1 MEDST
6 MIKVGQKYRLNESW
20 PSHPRGDFVTIESIT
35 QGEHFPNSG
44 NIGDSQ
50 VITDHHVVS
59 GAVTLVVDV
68 DASPQGSWEPVN
80 TMLKRIKSDVA
91 KAERVLHGKG

>member
-6 MIKVGQKYRLNESW
+6 MIKVGQKYRLNENW
-20 PSHPRGDFVTIESIT
+20 PTNYSGDIVTIEVVSGDH
-35 QGEHFPNSG
+35 GE
-44 NIGDSQ
+44 IGGSQ
-50 VITDHHVVS
+50 FISDQHVVS
-59 GAVTLVVDV
+59 GAVTLVKDV
-68 DASPQGSWEPVN
+68 DASPQGSWESVN